1 MVFQFIFLKMHFV
14 NFSVNIVRYAHCNY
28 ELFQEER
35 KILLEKCMT
44 VLQQYLSG
52 IQKQDTNEWE
62 KQVNPYHVANLQRM
76 TDIVLAE
83 ISSTERLFKATT
95 K

>member
-1 MVFQFIFLKMHFV
+1 MVFQFIFLEMYFV

-52 IQKQDTNEWE
+52 IQKARYE
-62 KQVNPYHVANLQRM
+62 RM
-76 TDIVLAE
+76 GKTGQSV
-83 ISSTERLFKATT
+83 SCCQSTTYDGYCLS
-95 K
+95 

>member
-1 MVFQFIFLKMHFV
+1 MVFQFIFLEMYFV

-83 ISSTERLFKATT
+83 ISGTERLFKDTT

>member
-1 MVFQFIFLKMHFV
+1 
-14 NFSVNIVRYAHCNY
+14 
-28 ELFQEER
+28 
-35 KILLEKCMT
+35 MT

-52 IQKQDTNEWE
+52 IQKQDTNEWK

-83 ISSTERLFKATT
+83 ISGTERLFKATT
-95 K
+95 KQNIWK

>member
-1 MVFQFIFLKMHFV
+1 MP
-14 NFSVNIVRYAHCNY
+14 IVIMSFFKKNERYCWKK
-28 ELFQEER
+28 L
-35 KILLEKCMT
+35 IIT

-83 ISSTERLFKATT
+83 ISGTERLFKATT

>member
-1 MVFQFIFLKMHFV
+1 MVFQF
-14 NFSVNIVRYAHCNY
+14 IVRYAHCNY

-44 VLQQYLSG
+44 VLQRYLSG
-52 IQKQDTNEWE
+52 IQKQDTIEWV

-83 ISSTERLFKATT
+83 ISGTERLFKATT

>member
-1 MVFQFIFLKMHFV
+1 MVFQFIFQMYFV

-35 KILLEKCMT
+35 KILPEKCMT

-52 IQKQDTNEWE
+52 IQKQDTIEWE
-62 KQVNPYHVANLQRM
+62 KLVNPYHVANLQRM

-83 ISSTERLFKATT
+83 ISGTERLFKATT

>member
-44 VLQQYLSG
+44 
-52 IQKQDTNEWE
+52 
-62 KQVNPYHVANLQRM
+62 
-76 TDIVLAE
+76 DIVLAE
-83 ISSTERLFKATT
+83 ISGTERLFKATT